1 MRLKIVCDG
10 NAHSTQIVNADTG
23 EPVENV
29 MGIEVS
35 IDSFNVEAVILIK
48 DVPVEINNLEAKEIL
63 TGETTEGNV

>member
-1 MRLKIVCDG
+1 MKLKIVCDG
-10 NAHSTQIVNADTG
+10 NAHSTQIVNAETG

-48 DVPVEINNLEAKEIL
+48 DIGLEFDNLEVQEIA
-63 TGETTEGNV
+63 TGETAKGDV